1 MAESIVVKCGG
12 STLKELSDSFFLSM
26 KLLKDI
32 NITPI
37 IVHGGGPEI
46 NALLNKLEVS
56 SEFVNGLRKT
66 TLEVLE
72 VAEMVLTGKVNKAI
86 VTKLQKAGLTSIGIS
101 GCDASLLK
109 ALPINKAQLGF
120 VGQVT
125 DVNSEF
131 LQQLISLNIV
141 PVIAPIGIDDEGNHY
156 NINADTAAGAVAE
169 SIHAKKMI
177 FVTDVPG
184 ILKNNELQKV
194 VTVTEINEMINDG
207 TIYGG
212 MIPKVKAA
220 IKCLQGNI
228 EEVYIIN
235 GKGGNLMAGGELV
248 GTKIV
253 KVKELV
259 TAESVKS

>member
-1 MAESIVVKCGG
+1 MNDCIVVKCGG
-12 STLKELSDSFFLSM
+12 STLKELSEQFFSSM
-26 KLLKDI
+26 KSLKDLEM
-32 NITPI
+32 TPI

-46 NALLNKLEVS
+46 NSLLERLKVS

-66 TLEVLE
+66 NVEVLE
-72 VAEMVLTGKVNKAI
+72 VAEMVLTGKVNKSI
-86 VTKLQKAGLTSIGIS
+86 VTSLQKAGLTSIGIS
-101 GCDASLLK
+101 GCDGGLLE
-109 ALPINKAQLGF
+109 AAPINIEELGY

-125 DVNSEF
+125 KVNGEF
-131 LQQLISLNIV
+131 LTKIIDMDLV
-141 PVIAPIGIDDEGNHY
+141 PVIAPIGMDEEGNHY

-169 SIHAKKMI
+169 SIQARKMV

-184 ILKNNELQKV
+184 ILKNQELQKL
-194 VTVTEINEMINDG
+194 VTVSEIEEMINDG

-220 IKCLQGNI
+220 IQCLQGNI

-235 GKGGNLMAGGELV
+235 GKGGDLMANGELV

-253 KVKELV
+253 RSKELI
-259 TAESVKS
+259 KN